1 MNALPPNI
9 AAAVV
14 ALVGPYLPSLS
25 AEEVSRRLAAGPAG
39 ELQAVVTHSLTQTAR
54 ILGVSRRT
62 VYAMI
67 RAGKLPCVT
76 LGHRTKRVPHAA
88 LVALL
93 DPAGIRN

>member
-1 MNALPPNI
+1 MSALPPNI

-14 ALVGPYLPSLS
+14 ALVGPYLPNLS

-39 ELQAVVTHSLTQTAR
+39 ELEPMVSYSLTQTAR
-54 ILGVSRRT
+54 LLGVSRRM
-62 VYAMI
+62 VYAMVQ
-67 RAGKLPCVT
+67 AGRLPCVT

-93 DPAGIRN
+93 SPDTAKN